1 MSVKKKLFSAALA
14 AGLVFG
20 VASVSKAT
28 NGYYM
33 IATGA
38 KSLGMAGAVVANPQD
53 ASTIIQNPAG
63 IAFLR
68 NTTFDVGG
76 AVFSPIRKLNGHD
89 SDSKVYMIP
98 SAGFAYNPMG
108 CNCGTPHFV
117 FGIGMYG
124 VSGMG
129 VDFSDSNLAGSTG
142 ALTKAWSNMA
152 MMEMSVGGAYRV
164 NDKLAIGFAP
174 VFVYQSMGLEMNFN
188 FGKPVSAMPTNQQ
201 QMMAQTEAGKFM
213 GGYVQ
218 SKAPYKVSLDSATAY
233 GVGFDFGIVYK
244 VNDMIQLGLVYK
256 SKRYMQKLKWNTTPD
271 GGMIDDDEVKM
282 RLDMPRQVAFGIN
295 FRPIEPLRIEADIRW
310 INYKDVMDEV
320 DIDGMRTID
329 QKTMKFVKQD
339 TWNFHWKNQWVFAIG
354 AEYQATKALTLRAG
368 FNYAKSPIDD
378 DDLNAN
384 VVAPAIV
391 ETHVTVGASYEF
403 TKNLELSVA
412 YAHAFEHKQSH
423 KNKPG
428 SLDYMMYGP
437 ETEAKMYQNTL
448 ALQLSYVF

>member
-20 VASVSKAT
+20 AASVSKAT

-63 IAFLR
+63 IAFLK

-76 AVFSPIRKLNGHD
+76 AIFSPIRKLNGHD
-89 SDSKVYMIP
+89 SDSKIYMIP

-124 VSGMG
+124 ISGMG
-129 VDFSDSNLAGSTG
+129 VDFSNKNGLGG

-164 NDKLAIGFAP
+164 NDKLSIGFAP
-174 VFVYQSMGLEMNFN
+174 VFVYESMGLEMNFDLSKM
-188 FGKPVSAMPTNQQ
+188 GMSGVYKLSMDSTN
-201 QMMAQTEAGKFM
+201 
-213 GGYVQ
+213 
-218 SKAPYKVSLDSATAY
+218 AY
-233 GVGFDFGIVYK
+233 GIGFDAGVVYK

-256 SKRYMQKLKWNTTPD
+256 SKRYMQKLKWNMTPD
-271 GGMIDDDEVKM
+271 GFMVGDDEVKM
-282 RLDMPRQVAFGIN
+282 RLNMPRQVAFGIN
-295 FRPIEPLRIEADIRW
+295 VRPIEPLRIEADVRW

-320 DIDGMRTID
+320 DIDGMAN
-329 QKTMKFVKQD
+329 QD
-339 TWNFHWKNQWVFAIG
+339 KWNFHWKNQWVFAVG
-354 AEYQATKALTLRAG
+354 TEYQATKALTLRAG
-368 FNYAKSPIDD
+368 FNYAKSPIKDE
-378 DDLNAN
+378 DLNAN
-384 VVAPAIV
+384 VIAPAIV

-412 YAHAFEHKQSH
+412 YAHAFEHKQSR
-423 KNKPG
+423 KNTNMM
-428 SLDYMMYGP
+428 DQIMYGP
-437 ETEAKMYQNTL
+437 KTEVKMHQDTL
-448 ALQLSYVF
+448 AFQLSYTF

>member
-20 VASVSKAT
+20 AASVSKAT

-63 IAFLR
+63 IAFLK

-76 AVFSPIRKLNGHD
+76 AIFSPIRKLNGHD
-89 SDSKVYMIP
+89 SDSKIYMIP

-124 VSGMG
+124 ISGMG
-129 VDFSDSNLAGSTG
+129 VDFSNKNGLGG

-164 NDKLAIGFAP
+164 NDKLSIGFAP
-174 VFVYQSMGLEMNFN
+174 VFVYESMGLEMNFDLSKM
-188 FGKPVSAMPTNQQ
+188 GMSGVYKLSMDSTN
-201 QMMAQTEAGKFM
+201 
-213 GGYVQ
+213 
-218 SKAPYKVSLDSATAY
+218 AY
-233 GVGFDFGIVYK
+233 GIGFDAGVVYK

-256 SKRYMQKLKWNTTPD
+256 SKRYMQKLKWNMTPD
-271 GGMIDDDEVKM
+271 GFMVGDDEVKM
-282 RLDMPRQVAFGIN
+282 RLNMPRQVAFGIN
-295 FRPIEPLRIEADIRW
+295 VRPIEPLRIEADVRW

-320 DIDGMRTID
+320 DIDGMAN
-329 QKTMKFVKQD
+329 QD
-339 TWNFHWKNQWVFAIG
+339 KWNFHWKNQWVFAVG
-354 AEYQATKALTLRAG
+354 TEYQATKALTLRAG
-368 FNYAKSPIDD
+368 FNYAKSPIKDE
-378 DDLNAN
+378 DLNAN
-384 VVAPAIV
+384 VIAPAIV

-412 YAHAFEHKQSH
+412 YAHAFEHKQSR
-423 KNKPG
+423 KNTNMM
-428 SLDYMMYGP
+428 DQIMYGP
-437 ETEAKMYQNTL
+437 KTEVKMHQDTL
-448 ALQLSYVF
+448 AFQLSYVF